1 MNETMVQYRPSRV
14 PFALAVTFSLLLGL
28 LALAAAAGGLDLDD
42 VAATTFGAVLRAV
55 LAVVGLCCLVGVV
68 LLVLSRSAGRIWTA
82 VAGALALALPVL
94 VSAAAFVAPADAA
107 MGVRQAGGVLVLVT
121 VTLFGLLAMVH
132 SLRRD
137 TRYVITTSAR
147 AR

>member
-42 VAATTFGAVLRAV
+42 AAATTFGAVLRTV

-68 LLVLSRSAGRIWTA
+68 LLALSRSAGRIWTA

-94 VSAAAFVAPADAA
+94 VSAAFAAPADAA
-107 MGVRQAGGVLVLVT
+107 MGVRQAGGLLVLVT
-121 VTLFGLLAMVH
+121 VTLFGLLTMVH